1 MSPPMP
7 QPVSRP
13 VPQAQPTTSEI
24 PAAPDATSC
33 AVEGSAAARAVVADL
48 ARRHDPDRW
57 WATLWAPAEARPH
70 LHALIA
76 FSAEIAR
83 IRDVV
88 SDPLP
93 GEVRVRW
100 WADMLAGRRGGEGA
114 GHPVAACLGEA
125 IARFGLPL
133 DRFDRLLEARIFDLY
148 DDPMPSLAELET
160 YCDDTAGELLTLM
173 AHVLAGRDVSAEAG
187 AALVAAGRAWGL
199 TGLLR
204 AFAFHASRG
213 QIFLPQD
220 RLDAHGVDRADI
232 LAGRSSPGLKAVL
245 AELADRARADLAEMR
260 AHVREVPPEAACVL
274 LPLGLVEPILDRMGR
289 ADHDPFRSSA
299 ELPAWLRIWRLWRA
313 AGAATRCGAA

>member
-1 MSPPMP
+1 MSPSMP
-7 QPVSRP
+7 TSDLSPRP
-13 VPQAQPTTSEI
+13 D
-24 PAAPDATSC
+24 PAALATALDAP
-33 AVEGSAAARAVVADL
+33 AGAAAGDGLAASRAVVADL
-48 ARRHDPDRW
+48 AHRHDPDRW
-57 WATLWAPAEARPH
+57 WATLWAPADSRPH

-76 FSAEIAR
+76 FAAEIAR

-114 GHPVAACLGEA
+114 GHPIAACLAEA
-125 IARFGLPL
+125 ISRFGLPL

-148 DDPMPSLAELET
+148 DDPMPTVPELET
-160 YCDDTAGELLTLM
+160 YCDDTAGDLTALM

-187 AALVAAGRAWGL
+187 AALTAAGRAWGL

-220 RLDAHGVDRADI
+220 RLDAHGVARADI
-232 LAGRSSPGLKAVL
+232 LAGRTSPGLKAVL
-245 AELADRARADLAEMR
+245 AEVTDRARFNLAEMR
-260 AHVREVPPEAACVL
+260 AHVREVPPAAACVL

-299 ELPAWLRIWRLWRA
+299 ELAGWHRIWRLWRA